1 MRVEEVVSVGDS
13 IFLFEISE
21 LARKYLTPETW
32 SQLDGAVQLYTIS
45 LERVQ
50 GSRPVTAYELGIL
63 SEKVAGFMLTNPEAV
78 LCYYCD
84 FLNAIPSMRA
94 NRPAISRQE
103 YRSLLFSHLFDRY
116 TSSHYAESYTQSII
130 IIDGDEKYYIHIIAQ
145 KDLSPYMDIIAND
158 FQIGYGK

>member
-1 MRVEEVVSVGDS
+1 MEVEEVVLIGDS
-13 IFLFEISE
+13 VFLFEISE
-21 LARKYLTPETW
+21 LAHKYLTPETW

-50 GSRPVTAYELGIL
+50 GTRPITPFELGIL
-63 SEKVAGFMLTNPEAV
+63 ASKVADFMLGNPDAI

-84 FLNAIPSMRA
+84 YLNAIPSMRA
-94 NRPAISRQE
+94 NRPIISRQE

-116 TSSHYAESYTQSII
+116 TSSHSADSYTQSII
-130 IIDGDEKYYIHIIAQ
+130 TIDGDENYYIHIVAQ
-145 KDLSPYMDIIAND
+145 RDLSPYMAIIARD